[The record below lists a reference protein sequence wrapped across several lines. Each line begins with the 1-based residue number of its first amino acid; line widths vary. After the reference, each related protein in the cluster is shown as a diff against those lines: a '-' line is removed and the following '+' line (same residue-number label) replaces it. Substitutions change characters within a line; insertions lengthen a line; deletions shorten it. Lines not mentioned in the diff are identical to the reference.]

1 MNGNGSTEVDMF
13 KKLGLFFLVFAS
25 VLSCM
30 SPVVE
35 NPEAKK
41 SVTGALE
48 IIISEG
54 ARTILPSYANK
65 VMSYQVI
72 LKTGASIVANE
83 SFIKGE
89 AMKLSN
95 IPVGAYTLEVL
106 GKNNE
111 DQNIVQGSTSVNV
124 QKSGSAANVT
134 LGGILSGFGSLDL
147 TLDFPSA
154 AGVESAQ
161 VSLVPLGEVL
171 NMQATNVTGSVVSII
186 RPSLAAGYY
195 DFYAELSSGGEV
207 VAKIFETV
215 WIYGNIS
222 TDKVLEIAIG
232 AIQNPPAG
240 PENFIGN
247 YNGSDA
253 VVLSWTDISST
264 EENYLLTVSVDGGAY
279 QDLVTLPANTEQ
291 YLDTEIAPN
300 TTRSYRLFATNGF
313 GDSAPSAVEVEIPGG
328 GTDKV
333 ATPVINPNGG
343 SISDTK
349 TISLATTT
357 SGANIYYTTD
367 GSTPDATKTPYTA
380 PFTLEEG
387 QDQTVRAIAYRSG
400 WLDSN
405 IAQATFDVEG
415 SFTDGI
421 KVYVKGY
428 SDIYYWATEPSG
440 LMPEVTW
447 EASPALTDEGDGV
460 MSFMFP
466 DVTYTKLIFKTPG
479 QTKDLEITS
488 GEWWYDGTNWQDE
501 NIFGPVV
508 PEVSIEPNGGIFAQS
523 SLEITLDSSNSKD
536 TIYYTTDGSEPGA
549 GSIEYTLPF
558 TISGEKTVKAIAQ
571 NELGEWGSVTAASFD
586 VKADN
591 DIIPPSIS
599 SSIPAGSY
607 LDPQSVSFSVTDNNP
622 GVKAYYTL
630 DNTEPNTGSPVY
642 NGANINITERS
653 YVWILAVD
661 AQGNE
666 TTKKFF
672 FNIGSPARSDF
683 RSETIYF
690 LLPTRFYDGDPSNN
704 VHSWDDI
711 SYFNHAPDE
720 MSWVG
725 DIKGLIEKL
734 DYIKALGFSA
744 IWITP
749 PVKNASGYDY
759 HGYHALD
766 MTEIDPRLSS
776 ANWPNADA
784 AYQELIDEVHARDMK
799 LIQDIVLNH
808 TGNFGE
814 ENLLPLFKQD
824 AEGNYIGKEEGPESM
839 EANAYL
845 DSVAQSVYG
854 DSYANLIPGNQYG
867 SRIAA
872 MKEDQFDTQHI
883 YHHEK
888 TVSWNGYTIQTGQ
901 IAGDCVDLNTENP
914 IVQDYL
920 IDAYNRY
927 IDMGVDGFRVDT
939 VKHISRLM
947 FNKVYIPAFKD
958 RGGEDFFIFGENA
971 ARYWGRWSEGVP
983 AISPSFYSWNEDDP
997 TWVGWSNGDRLH
1009 NEAAAESHFNQY
1021 SSGFNPPVSGTPNHK
1036 LNGNNYHTPDWSL
1049 RSGLDQID
1057 FPMHWAFRD
1066 AGGAWGVAMSFD
1078 DDFNDATWNVTY
1090 VDSHDYAPDNN
1101 PESVRY
1107 NQSDAAL
1114 AENFTLLWTFRGIP
1128 TIYYGSE
1135 VRFQAGVTIDGGA
1148 ERIPIESTGRAYFGN
1163 NLTGSVNVSDF
1174 GVFSNATGAMSDT
1187 LNHPM
1192 AQHLITLNRIRRAV
1206 PALQRGQYSTSDIA
1220 GGMSFKRRF
1229 TSAEEGIDSFV
1240 LVTVRGSATFNN
1252 IPNGTYVDAVTG
1264 DTINVSGGS
1273 LTVNVSGQGNARV
1286 YVLDT
1291 TETPAPGK
1299 VGNGSNWLQ

>member
-1 MNGNGSTEVDMF
+1 
-13 KKLGLFFLVFAS
+13 
-25 VLSCM
+25 
-30 SPVVE
+30 
-35 NPEAKK
+35 
-41 SVTGALE
+41 
-48 IIISEG
+48 
-54 ARTILPSYANK
+54 
-65 VMSYQVI
+65 
-72 LKTGASIVANE
+72 
-83 SFIKGE
+83 
-89 AMKLSN
+89 
-95 IPVGAYTLEVL
+95 
-106 GKNNE
+106 
-111 DQNIVQGSTSVNV
+111 
-124 QKSGSAANVT
+124 
-134 LGGILSGFGSLDL
+134 
-147 TLDFPSA
+147 
-154 AGVESAQ
+154 
-161 VSLVPLGEVL
+161 
-171 NMQATNVTGSVVSII
+171 
-186 RPSLAAGYY
+186 
-195 DFYAELSSGGEV
+195 
-207 VAKIFETV
+207 
-215 WIYGNIS
+215 
-222 TDKVLEIAIG
+222 
-232 AIQNPPAG
+232 
-240 PENFIGN
+240 
-247 YNGSDA
+247 
-253 VVLSWTDISST
+253 
-264 EENYLLTVSVDGGAY
+264 
-279 QDLVTLPANTEQ
+279 
-291 YLDTEIAPN
+291 
-300 TTRSYRLFATNGF
+300 
-313 GDSAPSAVEVEIPGG
+313 
-328 GTDKV
+328 
-333 ATPVINPNGG
+333 
-343 SISDTK
+343 
-349 TISLATTT
+349 
-357 SGANIYYTTD
+357 
-367 GSTPDATKTPYTA
+367 
-380 PFTLEEG
+380 
-387 QDQTVRAIAYRSG
+387 
-400 WLDSN
+400 
-405 IAQATFDVEG
+405 
-415 SFTDGI
+415 
-421 KVYVKGY
+421 
-428 SDIYYWATEPSG
+428 
-440 LMPEVTW
+440 
-447 EASPALTDEGDGV
+447 
-460 MSFMFP
+460 
-466 DVTYTKLIFKTPG
+466 
-479 QTKDLEITS
+479 
-488 GEWWYDGTNWQDE
+488 
-501 NIFGPVV
+501 
-508 PEVSIEPNGGIFAQS
+508 
-523 SLEITLDSSNSKD
+523 
-536 TIYYTTDGSEPGA
+536 
-549 GSIEYTLPF
+549 
-558 TISGEKTVKAIAQ
+558 
-571 NELGEWGSVTAASFD
+571 
-586 VKADN
+586 
-591 DIIPPSIS
+591 
-599 SSIPAGSY
+599 
-607 LDPQSVSFSVTDNNP
+607 
-622 GVKAYYTL
+622 
-630 DNTEPNTGSPVY
+630 
-642 NGANINITERS
+642 
-653 YVWILAVD
+653 
-661 AQGNE
+661 
-666 TTKKFF
+666 
-672 FNIGSPARSDF
+672 
-683 RSETIYF
+683 
-690 LLPTRFYDGDPSNN
+690 
-704 VHSWDDI
+704 
-711 SYFNHAPDE
+711 